1 MKVEMT
7 LHCSDTSFTKVE
19 MTFHCSDTMYIH
31 TSFIQKHDIVRNIYS
46 FTHGME
52 ACVCNT

>member
-19 MTFHCSDTMYIH
+19 MTFHCSDT
-31 TSFIQKHDIVRNIYS
+31 S